1 MHTTSKKAMKAIV
14 FEKYGSPDV
23 LKLKE
28 IEKPSPGDNEV
39 LIRIRAATITPGDCE
54 LRTFKFSPLFWLPL
68 RLVFGI
74 FKPRIKIMGQEL
86 SGEIESV
93 GSNVKTFKKGDK
105 VFCPAKIFGAYTQYI
120 CLPCTHAI
128 ATKPSNMSFGEA
140 AVVPTGGLNALY
152 FIRKAKVKSGER
164 VLVDGAAG
172 NIGAFAVQL
181 AKYYGAE
188 VTGVDSASKL
198 ETLRMIGADHVIDYT
213 KENFTKNGKT
223 YDVIFDVTTK
233 ISFIGCLS
241 SLNKNGRFVIASPAL
256 VDMILGLCFSVIGK
270 KRVVTGL
277 APYKKEDLDFLKEL
291 IEQGKIKSLID
302 RRYSFENIAEGH
314 RYVESGQKIGNVVID
329 VE

>member
-1 MHTTSKKAMKAIV
+1 MKAIV
-14 FEKYGSPDV
+14 YEKYGSPDV

-54 LRTFKFSPLFWLPL
+54 LRTFKFPLLFWLPL
-68 RLVFGI
+68 RLAFGI
-74 FKPRIKIMGQEL
+74 FRPRIKILGQEL

-93 GSNVKTFKKGDK
+93 GSNVKAFKKGDQ
-105 VFCPAKIFGAYTQYI
+105 VFCPSKIFRAYAQYI
-120 CLPCTHAI
+120 CLPCTDAI
-128 ATKPSNMSFGEA
+128 VTKPSNMSFGEA
-140 AVVPTGGLNALY
+140 AVVPIGGLNALY
-152 FIRKAKVKSGER
+152 FIRKGKVKSGER
-164 VLVDGAAG
+164 VLVNGAAG

-198 ETLRMIGADHVIDYT
+198 AALRMIGADHVIDYT
-213 KENFTKNGKT
+213 KENFTKNGKK

-233 ISFIGCLS
+233 ISFIGCLR
-241 SLNKNGRFVIASPAL
+241 SLNKNGRFVIATPVL
-256 VDMILGLCFSVIGK
+256 LDMILGLGFSVIGK
-270 KRVVTGL
+270 KRVVTGM
-277 APYKKEDLDFLKEL
+277 APYQKEALDFLKEL
-291 IEQGKIKSLID
+291 IEQGKIKSVID
-302 RRYSFENIAEGH
+302 RQYSFENIAEGH